1 MSLNETMKAVSDPT
15 RRRILE
21 LLRGGRMTAGDI
33 ASRFDLTQAT
43 VSHHLSVLRKANL
56 VTESRRGTFIFYE
69 INLSVFEEV
78 LAWVSG
84 IMGGAG
90 DGQDD
95 DD

>member
-1 MSLNETMKAVSDPT
+1 
-15 RRRILE
+15 
-21 LLRGGRMTAGDI
+21 MTAGDI

-56 VTESRRGTFIFYE
+56 VTESRRGTFILYE